1 MYKKLGRKKKGIV
14 MYLKLKKSIEESMKK
29 QIFLLAFALLAVG
42 TILPTCA
49 TTSCSPC
56 ATTCSTPCATSCDNL
71 CTPEHG
77 HTYLQVTPHFQAASP
92 ELVSDFN
99 SNVLYNLE
107 REDKHGAFE
116 VVVFGGKSTKAS
128 QAAAYFLP
136 CGHSSL
142 TFDGRVT
149 LAGSN
154 LKTFARVLA
163 ESDARLI
170 SGITIT
176 SIGGEIGLGA
186 TATAI
191 AVAGTVNGLT
201 FIETDS
207 ATYQFDSNK
216 DTSKILPWNFGITFA
231 ALFEPRG
238 SAVSGAAVGSAL
250 VTSPAFLSTICPTLT
265 YSHVGAGLAL
275 RYHFSDDKNGWW
287 GLISTA
293 VQNVRSNF
301 CLNEDVTT
309 EATAIT
315 AANFPA
321 VDVVLPTTTLS
332 PYGVVV
338 TAGSN
343 GDNTTAANAN
353 AFVTLGSVVA
363 SATPTGSINAA
374 YIGSGFPNAA
384 DAAAVANATRASSA
398 TPPANVTE
406 AFANELWN
414 YGKVCGCQKITR
426 LADIEL
432 SLGYQWMCGDC
443 ASTNWYLGVVI
454 PTGNK
459 PCATYIAP
467 AVVGNGQHAGIM
479 TGSCTEVMLSE
490 ESDYS
495 AWYRIDACAR
505 YLFRN
510 TQKRSFDLCGN
521 EWSRYMMVWENET
534 AYSAAI
540 TAMNAAVGTIP
551 AYRTYEYG
559 INVFTT
565 DFYIKPQFQ
574 GRLNQAV
581 YFQGEHF
588 RAELGWNIF
597 ARQTDCVQLAC
608 DWTALPAFA
617 DSSYLGGVAL
627 NNNRTIYND
636 SQTTAVNVISTANR
650 INAAATAFVPLDGIT
665 PLAATAYDDFAI
677 TQDEIEYNS
686 VATPGAI
693 VNTPYLTL
701 GYAFESDYKPQLS
714 VGGSYEF
721 TTRNSALNQWLVWGK
736 FELAF

>member
-1 MYKKLGRKKKGIV
+1 M
-14 MYLKLKKSIEESMKK
+14 
-29 QIFLLAFALLAVG
+29 
-42 TILPTCA
+42 
-49 TTSCSPC
+49 
-56 ATTCSTPCATSCDNL
+56 
-71 CTPEHG
+71 
-77 HTYLQVTPHFQAASP
+77 
-92 ELVSDFN
+92 
-99 SNVLYNLE
+99 
-107 REDKHGAFE
+107 
-116 VVVFGGKSTKAS
+116 
-128 QAAAYFLP
+128 
-136 CGHSSL
+136 
-142 TFDGRVT
+142 
-149 LAGSN
+149 
-154 LKTFARVLA
+154 
-163 ESDARLI
+163 
-170 SGITIT
+170 
-176 SIGGEIGLGA
+176 
-186 TATAI
+186 
-191 AVAGTVNGLT
+191 
-201 FIETDS
+201 
-207 ATYQFDSNK
+207 
-216 DTSKILPWNFGITFA
+216 
-231 ALFEPRG
+231 
-238 SAVSGAAVGSAL
+238 
-250 VTSPAFLSTICPTLT
+250 T

-275 RYHFSDDKNGWW
+275 RYHFSDDKNGWF

-309 EATAIT
+309 EATAINT
-315 AANFPA
+315 TNFPA
-321 VDVVLPTTTLS
+321 IAANYDNLPTSTVS
-332 PYGVVV
+332 PYGAAIAVAGAAAVGGDLTTLLAGA
-338 TAGSN
+338 TAGLP
-343 GDNTTAANAN
+343 AANPI
-353 AFVTLGSVVA
+353 VTLGTVIASV
-363 SATPTGSINAA
+363 TPSSSVGIA
-374 YIGSGFPNAA
+374 YIGSGFPNAT
-384 DAAAVANATRASSA
+384 DAATASANTWATDA

-406 AFANELWN
+406 AFAQDAWN

-521 EWSRYMMVWENET
+521 EWSRYMMVWENEA
-534 AYSAAI
+534 AYA
-540 TAMNAAVGTIP
+540 AAVTLANANLDPI
-551 AYRTYEYG
+551 RSYEYG

-608 DWTALPAFA
+608 DWTAAPAFA
-617 DSSYLGGVAL
+617 DSSYVGGLSL

-636 SQTTAVNVISTANR
+636 SQTTAINVISNINR
-650 INAAATAFVPLDGIT
+650 DNNNASAFTTLEGIN
-665 PLAATAYDDFAI
+665 LAATAYDDFAI
-677 TQDEIEYNS
+677 SQDEIEYNS

-701 GYAFESDYKPQLS
+701 GYAFESDYKPQFS

-721 TTRNSALNQWLVWGK
+721 TTSNRALNQWLVWGK